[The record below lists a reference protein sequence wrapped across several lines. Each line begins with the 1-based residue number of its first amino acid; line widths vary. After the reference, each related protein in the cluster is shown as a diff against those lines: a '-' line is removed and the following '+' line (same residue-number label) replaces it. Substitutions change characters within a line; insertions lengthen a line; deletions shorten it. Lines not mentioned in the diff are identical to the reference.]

1 MIYSKTIT
9 TEGNDCLIT
18 RDAHIVAIYDENGS
32 CIGYVATR
40 STIYRGWMGFDT
52 RSQSAVY
59 DNKEEAIAFCE
70 EYFEFTICN
79 VKKVVN
85 E

>member
-9 TEGNDCLIT
+9 KEGNDCLIT
-18 RDAHIVAIYDENGS
+18 KNAHIVPVYDNSGSAIGF
-32 CIGYVATR
+32 VATR

-52 RSQSAVY
+52 RSQSFVY
-59 DNKEEAIAFCE
+59 NNKEEAIAFCE
-70 EYFEFTICN
+70 EYFEDEEGAT
-79 VKKVVN
+79 